1 MVDIL
6 RRLWLS
12 EHPPTAQPPEPLS
25 AERIDAGYRLFW
37 TKIALGWDAT
47 RRDDMARKLV
57 DVFQSPTFERNALE
71 RRFAVAGLDQQAHSG
86 ASLVALAEVLQALDN
101 FESNEENG
109 R

>member
-12 EHPPTAQPPEPLS
+12 ENPPAAPPPEPLS

-37 TKIALGWDAT
+37 TKMALGWDSA
-47 RRDDMARKLV
+47 RRDDIARQLV
-57 DVFQSPTFERNALE
+57 DVFQSPAFERNALE
-71 RRFAVAGLDQQAHSG
+71 RRFAVDGLDDQAHSG